1 MARTAKPKS
10 TETEPAMVVMT
21 LDEIRS
27 KPAFSPEE
35 RARIEAMSDE
45 EIERLAESDPDNP
58 PLTDAQLERGG
69 FGRRVRLTRQSLNMT
84 QEAFAAALRL
94 PVATVRNW
102 EQGRFDPDPA
112 ARALMTI
119 VAANPRLALAALAA

>member
-1 MARTAKPKS
+1 
-10 TETEPAMVVMT
+10 
-21 LDEIRS
+21 
-27 KPAFSPEE
+27 
-35 RARIEAMSDE
+35 
-45 EIERLAESDPDNP
+45 
-58 PLTDAQLERGG
+58 
-69 FGRRVRLTRQSLNMT
+69 MT